1 MDKSIAK
8 AINAAMVD
16 ITAGMVKVGET
27 ARKAMEPFKVT
38 FRNEV
43 APHIPRTA
51 DGKLD
56 EGSAEFKAIRKVAKI
71 HYFGAQS
78 TSDWYDVEFAHITNG
93 EGVKVW
99 RDVASMEGTLAD
111 DTPRFKAT
119 AALALG
125 GGKFEKS
132 IAMEIIQPLKKA
144 IQGAERQA
152 WNALKAAAN
161 PKKVAQGKRDTV
173 ERFDEVET
181 TILNLREERETEG
194 FQVASKAE
202 LVKAIKAVRKA
213 LSM

>member
-1 MDKSIAK
+1 MNIAK
-8 AINAAMVD
+8 TVNVILNNVA
-16 ITAGMVKVGET
+16 AGMVQIGET
-27 ARKAMEPFKVT
+27 ARKAMQPYRVQFA
-38 FRNEV
+38 NEV

-56 EGSAEFKAIRKVAKI
+56 ESSDEFKAIRKVYKA
-71 HYFGAQS
+71 HYLEAQANA
-78 TSDWYDVEFAHITNG
+78 DWYNAEFAHITNG

-99 RDVASMEGTLAD
+99 RDVASMEGTLSD
-111 DTPRFKAT
+111 ETPRFKVT

-132 IAMEIIQPLKKA
+132 ISLEIIQPTRKL
-144 IQGAERQA
+144 IHGAERVSF
-152 WNALKAAAN
+152 NGLKAAAN
-161 PKKVAQGKRDTV
+161 PKKTAQGKRDTA
-173 ERFDEVET
+173 ERFDDVEK

-202 LVKAIKAVRKA
+202 LAKVLKAVRKA